1 MPGLNGAV
9 RPEHVDLPNRE
20 VPGGTGLGCDML
32 LKDDAILPVPL
43 NWTTG
48 GPL

>member
-9 RPEHVDLPNRE
+9 RPEHVHLPNRE
-20 VPGGTGLGCDML
+20 VPGCTGLGCDML
-32 LKDDAILPVPL
+32 LKDDAILPDTPSPA
-43 NWTTG
+43 G